1 VKIELGTWQRLIQL
15 KIMMPEYIDIA
26 TPLQDRFPNLAA
38 QITRF
43 RYVDIQK
50 KNPDLEE
57 FKKQVVRE
65 IKAEWNPDDLR
76 EHPIFR
82 AYRDF
87 FWDLDIDPTKTRP
100 AAEALI
106 RRVLRNR
113 KIPQINTWVDSY
125 NLASMKTAIPI
136 ASFDI
141 DLLHEP
147 LKMREARKGEEFLG
161 IGMDEPVTL
170 SGGEAVIEDGN
181 RLVAIYPYR
190 DADYSKVTIKTD
202 KVLMLMCGAPG
213 IKKNDLNQASQIS
226 SEIITK
232 FCGGE
237 AY

>member
-1 VKIELGTWQRLIQL
+1 MQEF
-15 KIMMPEYIDIA
+15 IDIA

-43 RYVDIQK
+43 KDVDIER
-50 KNPDLEE
+50 KNPVLEE
-57 FKKQVVRE
+57 FKKQVVSE
-65 IKAEWNPDDLR
+65 IKAEWGLDDLR
-76 EHPIFR
+76 EHHVFR

-141 DLLHEP
+141 DLLHGP
-147 LKMREARKGEEFLG
+147 LKMREARKREEFLG
-161 IGMDEPVTL
+161 IGMSEPFTL
-170 SGGEAVIEDGN
+170 SGCEVVIEDGKK
-181 RLVAIYPYR
+181 LVAIYPYR
-190 DADYSKVTIKTD
+190 DADYSKVSLKTD
-202 KVLMLMCGAPG
+202 KVLMLLCGAPG
-213 IKKNDLNQASQIS
+213 IKKKYLNQASQIS
-226 SEIITK
+226 SDIVTK

-237 AY
+237 IY